1 MIDLIIEEKE
11 VIEQEKN
18 PPLPLLLLL
27 RIIFLKNFILT
38 LKG

>member
-18 PPLPLLLLL
+18 PPSTPSAFIENNLP
-27 RIIFLKNFILT
+27 
-38 LKG
+38 